1 MSYLEHYR
9 KLENLYH
16 SHPLNNLYQAQ
27 IKISEN
33 TAEVK
38 IPVKEAL
45 FHAAHAVHGSVY
57 FKALDDAAFFA
68 VNSTIMEVFVLTTT
82 FTTYLTRPVTKGIMR
97 AVGNLVNTTRKQYI
111 AGAILYNE
119 DIEVGRGSG
128 IYVRSRIRLNEK
140 VGYK

>member
-1 MSYLEHYR
+1 MSYTKHYR

-16 SHPLNNLYQAQ
+16 SHPLNNLFRAK

-33 TAEVK
+33 RAEVE
-38 IPVKEAL
+38 IPVKETL

-68 VNSTIMEVFVLTTT
+68 VNSVVLDVFVLTTT
-82 FTTYLTRPVTKGIMR
+82 FTTYLTRPVSKGTMK
-97 AVGNLVNTTRKQYI
+97 AVGNLVNSDRRQYI
-111 AGAILYNE
+111 ASAILYNE
-119 DIEVGRGSG
+119 DKEVGRGIG

-140 VGYK
+140 VGYE

>member
-1 MSYLEHYR
+1 MIYTEHYR

-38 IPVKEAL
+38 IPVKESL

-97 AVGNLVNTTRKQYI
+97 AVGNLVNTTRSQYI

-119 DIEVGRGSG
+119 DKEVGRGSG